1 MSSKSKVPTTRGT
14 RYTDKQKA
22 EIIDFVNK
30 VNSEKGRGG
39 QTIASKKFKISPI
52 TISSWLKKSG
62 AKKTTGKK
70 RSLPA
75 KASKTSASKTSSTSS
90 FGKKLAKLQSLNK
103 QIERAEADLAKMK
116 GEFDALKA
124 SL

>member
-1 MSSKSKVPTTRGT
+1 MSSKSKKASSRGT

-22 EIIDFVNK
+22 EIVAFVNK

-39 QTIASKKFKISPI
+39 QSAASKKFKISPI

-62 AKKTTGKK
+62 APKTAGKK
-70 RSLPA
+70 RGRPA
-75 KASKTSASKTSSTSS
+75 AASKTSSTAS

-116 GEFDALKA
+116 AEFEALKA